1 MALDCNEII
10 AFCLCLFDKST
21 VEHE

>member
-1 MALDCNEII
+1 MALDCSEII